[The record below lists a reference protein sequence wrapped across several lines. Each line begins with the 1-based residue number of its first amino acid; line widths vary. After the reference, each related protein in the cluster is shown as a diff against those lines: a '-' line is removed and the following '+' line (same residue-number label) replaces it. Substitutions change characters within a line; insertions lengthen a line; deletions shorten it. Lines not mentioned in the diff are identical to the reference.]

1 MPLDG
6 LLNLSSV
13 FGENWYFVFGKF
25 IQLYLYTSAMNQN
38 KNNRY
43 SVCHDG
49 QHEINHIL
57 AVFMTKVFLLNHLRD
72 IGQGK
77 KVHEKISNNQ

>member
-25 IQLYLYTSAMNQN
+25 IQLYLYTSAMDQN
-38 KNNRY
+38 KYNRY

-49 QHEINHIL
+49 QYEINHIL
-57 AVFMTKVFLLNHLRD
+57 AVFMTKVFL
-72 IGQGK
+72 
-77 KVHEKISNNQ
+77 